1 MAKKFGKFL
10 LFATAVGAA
19 CGGLYYYMKKESA
32 APASEDDAEND
43 YEEIPADSAD
53 SERSYAPLH
62 FDKDESS
69 SSVEEFFDDD
79 DDDDG
84 SLDAI

>member
-10 LFATAVGAA
+10 LFATAVSAA
-19 CGGLYYYMKKESA
+19 CGGLYYYMKKESENTVSDDSA
-32 APASEDDAEND
+32 EDDV
-43 YEEIPADSAD
+43 EEIPADSAD
-53 SERSYAPLH
+53 GERSYVPLH

-79 DDDDG
+79 DDG

>member
-1 MAKKFGKFL
+1 MAKRFGKFL

-32 APASEDDAEND
+32 APACEDDSEDD

-53 SERSYAPLH
+53 SERSYVPLQ
-62 FDKDESS
+62 FDKHDS
-69 SSVEEFFDDD
+69 
-79 DDDDG
+79 
-84 SLDAI
+84 

>member
-1 MAKKFGKFL
+1 
-10 LFATAVGAA
+10 
-19 CGGLYYYMKKESA
+19 MKKESA
-32 APASEDDAEND
+32 VPACEDDSEDD

-53 SERSYAPLH
+53 SERSYVPLH